1 MAPPNLCSE
10 DPPQRT
16 RNGCD
21 AQQKSQTPHRRR
33 KTLTRAALCRY
44 AAQAEDN
51 LMKKALA
58 NVFMAAFLLAP
69 SLLAAQGFYS
79 GKTIRVIVG
88 GSPGGGFDIYTRAM
102 TRHMGKHIPGNPI
115 LVVEN
120 MTGAGTMIAAKY
132 LHSSAKPDGLSF
144 GMFNGAL
151 ILSRALG
158 NKSVDFDI
166 TELEFLGVPV
176 QDSTVCALRK
186 ESGVTSMEQWFASKT
201 PIKLGGLSP
210 GNSTSDVARV
220 ISAALNLPIQLV
232 EGYKGTN
239 EIRLAADAGELHGAC
254 WAWETLKVAWAQ
266 AIPAGEVNVVLQVT
280 AKKIPELPNVPMS
293 LDLAKT
299 DEERQVLKAGAIDPA
314 AIVRVYVTTPRTPK
328 DRLQILRDA
337 FAKTLT
343 DPEFIAEAK
352 KANLDIN
359 PLSGA
364 EVKKIVD
371 DLFRLT
377 PAMTTKLAGILAAK

>member
-1 MAPPNLCSE
+1 MTKQFANLFF
-10 DPPQRT
+10 
-16 RNGCD
+16 
-21 AQQKSQTPHRRR
+21 
-33 KTLTRAALCRY
+33 AAL
-44 AAQAEDN
+44 
-51 LMKKALA
+51 
-58 NVFMAAFLLAP
+58 LLTP
-69 SLLAAQGFYS
+69 NLLAAQGFYG

-102 TRHMGKHIPGNPI
+102 ARHMGKHIPGNPT

-132 LHSSAKPDGLSF
+132 LHSNAKPDGLSF

-166 TELEFLGVPV
+166 KELEFLGVPV

-186 ESGVTSMEQWFASKT
+186 ESGVTNIEQWLASKT
-201 PIKLGGLSP
+201 PMKLGGLSP

-220 ISAALNLPIQLV
+220 IAAALNLPIQLV

-280 AKKIPELPNVPMS
+280 AKKIAELPDVPMS

-299 DEERQVLKAGAIDPA
+299 EDARQILQAGAIDPA

-328 DRLQILRDA
+328 DRLQTLRDA
-337 FAKTLT
+337 FAKTLS

-377 PAMTTKLAGILAAK
+377 PAMRTKLAGILAPK